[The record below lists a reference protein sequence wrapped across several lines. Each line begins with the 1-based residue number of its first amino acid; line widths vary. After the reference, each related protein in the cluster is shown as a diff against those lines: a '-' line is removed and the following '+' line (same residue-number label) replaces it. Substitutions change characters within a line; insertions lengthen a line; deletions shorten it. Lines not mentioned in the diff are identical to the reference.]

1 MHASRI
7 NSIILLR
14 NGIPTVSH
22 DMVIPPYISDNLRVY
37 F

>member
-1 MHASRI
+1 MHVSRI
-7 NSIILLR
+7 NSIVLAR

-22 DMVIPPYISDNLRVY
+22 DMVILPYISDNLRVY